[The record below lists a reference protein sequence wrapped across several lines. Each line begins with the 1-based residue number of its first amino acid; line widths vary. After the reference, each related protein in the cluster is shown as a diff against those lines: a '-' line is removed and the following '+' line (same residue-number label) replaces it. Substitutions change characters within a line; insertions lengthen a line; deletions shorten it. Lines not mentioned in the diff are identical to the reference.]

1 MKNLKN
7 LFTLFLLVLIASC
20 SNDDGEQTTDTP
32 TDGTGNSN
40 KVFVVGREAKGDF
53 LVPVIWKNGEKSFLP
68 AIADTDIDDL
78 KVVVENNDVYVVGV
92 ETNSNNKMSIVLWKN
107 GVQSRFSE
115 AANYAQINQMIVDN
129 GNVYVL
135 GIERLPGT
143 DDIYKYWKNG
153 VATPLIN
160 VLVSLNND
168 FEQNN
173 ISKMLVVNNDVYC
186 IGYEWNASGTTQTGK
201 YWKNAVPTDI
211 AVLKDEIFDFMEDI
225 QVNGSDVSIL
235 YNQLNTKTFKQET
248 KLWKNNVVSV
258 LGSGTSDFFAAGMV
272 IKEGVEHILIQEEIS
287 GVKTKIL
294 YLKDRVKTEITDGTT
309 EVTRSYLKVDGSNVC
324 VAYYT
329 DLIFTYANKYWL
341 NGTTKT
347 LTGFDKKPFD
357 AFFLSGTNVY
367 MATRESSTPIL
378 WINGTQT
385 ALPFDES
392 KGFTVANDVF
402 ATK

>member
-173 ISKMLVVNNDVYC
+173 ISKMLVVNNDVYY
-186 IGYEWNASGTTQTGK
+186 IGKMQFQQ
-201 YWKNAVPTDI
+201 I
-211 AVLKDEIFDFMEDI
+211 
-225 QVNGSDVSIL
+225 
-235 YNQLNTKTFKQET
+235 
-248 KLWKNNVVSV
+248 
-258 LGSGTSDFFAAGMV
+258 
-272 IKEGVEHILIQEEIS
+272 
-287 GVKTKIL
+287 
-294 YLKDRVKTEITDGTT
+294 
-309 EVTRSYLKVDGSNVC
+309 
-324 VAYYT
+324 
-329 DLIFTYANKYWL
+329 
-341 NGTTKT
+341 
-347 LTGFDKKPFD
+347 
-357 AFFLSGTNVY
+357 
-367 MATRESSTPIL
+367 
-378 WINGTQT
+378 
-385 ALPFDES
+385 
-392 KGFTVANDVF
+392 
-402 ATK
+402 